1 VGPQDDGVVVRT
13 NARTVGLITMLAGA
27 FFVLGG
33 GLGAA
38 VEWSWLFIILS
49 IALLLYAVPKLH
61 RLQAPAD
68 GSVGVWG
75 TRLFLFGAGLMV
87 ALGVVFLI
95 WEAVGDPGE
104 PAWSEVVW
112 PIGFFSFLLGFVLFI
127 VGSLKAG
134 VLDKVGLG
142 LVVVGLVGSV
152 ALDMVTGAFFED
164 GSETTTTEW
173 GFLLG
178 IPLAGIGLLWIGYRL
193 WSQQPEPAVSS
204 S

>member
-1 VGPQDDGVVVRT
+1 VGPLGDGVVGS

-38 VEWSWLFIILS
+38 IEWSWLFIILAM
-49 IALLLYAVPKLH
+49 ALLLYAVPKLH

-68 GSVGVWG
+68 GPVGVWG
-75 TRLFLFGAGLMV
+75 TRLFLLGAGLMV
-87 ALGVVFLI
+87 TLGVVFLV

-104 PAWSEVVW
+104 PAWGEVVW

-127 VGSLKAG
+127 IGSLKAR
-134 VLDKVGLG
+134 VLDHVGLW
-142 LVVVGLVGSV
+142 LVPIGLVGAV
-152 ALDMVTGAFFED
+152 VLDMVTGAFFEE
-164 GSETTTTEW
+164 SPETTEW

-193 WSQQPEPAVSS
+193 WSKQPEAAPPS
-204 S
+204 